1 MLLKIDITRELGV
14 PKLLVFIIE
23 IMIMILAVLLGL
35 RTAGALG
42 CGIFAIVAQ
51 LIMIFGFQLP
61 PGSAPVTAVLI
72 ILSIGIAGG
81 TLQAT
86 GGIDYL
92 VYIASKIIERFPKS
106 IIFIA
111 PMIVFVFVFGIG
123 TANIALSLE
132 PIIAKTAQKANIQP
146 KKALTA
152 SVLTANLALLCSPA
166 ASATAYII
174 SVLASYDISMGK
186 YLSIVLPTALMSM
199 LLLSVFCTFV
209 GKNDSIPSQK
219 LVELPEETLP
229 SEFSKNVKFGVLAFL
244 ICVLGILT
252 FGIFPQLMPSFNV
265 NGKTVNVEMTDIVQ
279 FFMYLSAAINLLL
292 SKINTSDILT
302 SHISQSAFGA
312 LFAVLGPG
320 WLGATIFN
328 APNNLKILKNDI
340 GQAISSVP
348 WLVIVLVSVVA
359 MIVISQT
366 ATASIMVPIV
376 MSLGI
381 PPIYF
386 VAMVQTLNVNFV
398 IPAQPTLLF
407 AVELDETGRTRPTS
421 FIIPGFFVIITSVV
435 IGFTLKL
442 FLGY

>member
-1 MLLKIDITRELGV
+1 MLL
-14 PKLLVFIIE
+14 FIIE
-23 IMIMILAVLLGL
+23 IIIMILAILLGL

-92 VYIASKIIERFPKS
+92 VYIASRVIERFPKS

-132 PIIAKTAQKANIQP
+132 PIIAKTAQKARIQP
-146 KKALTA
+146 KRALTA

-174 SVLASYDISMGK
+174 SVLAGYEISMGK
-186 YLSIVLPTALMSM
+186 YLSIVLPTALISM
-199 LLLSVFCTFV
+199 LMLSTFCTFV
-209 GKNDSIPSQK
+209 GRKEHVRDESERLVQMPEVEIKND
-219 LVELPEETLP
+219 
-229 SEFSKNVKFGVLAFL
+229 FSLKVKIGVISFL
-244 ICVLGILT
+244 LCVMGILT
-252 FGIFPQLMPSFNV
+252 FGIFPNLMPQFNV
-265 NGKTVNVEMTDIVQ
+265 NGDVVKVEMTEIVQ
-279 FFMYLSAAINLLL
+279 FFMYYLSATINLLL
-292 SKINTSDILT
+292 IKINTSDILSSNIT
-302 SHISQSAFGA
+302 QSAMGA

-328 APNNLKILKNDI
+328 APHNLKILKNDI
-340 GQAISSVP
+340 GSIISEVP
-348 WLVIVLVSVVA
+348 WLVIILVSVVA

-421 FIIPGFFVIITSVV
+421 FMIPGFFVITVSVITGFV
-435 IGFTLKL
+435 IKTI
-442 FLGY
+442 LGY

>member
-1 MLLKIDITRELGV
+1 MLL
-14 PKLLVFIIE
+14 FIIE
-23 IMIMILAVLLGL
+23 IIIMILAILLGL

-92 VYIASKIIERFPKS
+92 VYIASRVIERFPKS

-123 TANIALSLE
+123 TANIA
-132 PIIAKTAQKANIQP
+132 KTAQKARIQP
-146 KKALTA
+146 KRALTA

-174 SVLASYDISMGK
+174 SVLAGYEISMGK
-186 YLSIVLPTALMSM
+186 YLSIVLPTALISM
-199 LLLSVFCTFV
+199 LMLSTFCTFV
-209 GKNDSIPSQK
+209 GRKEHVRDESERLVQMPEVEIKND
-219 LVELPEETLP
+219 
-229 SEFSKNVKFGVLAFL
+229 FSLKVKIGVISFL
-244 ICVLGILT
+244 LCVMGILT
-252 FGIFPQLMPSFNV
+252 FGIFPNLMPQFNV
-265 NGKTVNVEMTDIVQ
+265 NGDVVKVEMTEIVQ
-279 FFMYLSAAINLLL
+279 FFMYLSATINLLL
-292 SKINTSDILT
+292 IKINTSDILSSNIT
-302 SHISQSAFGA
+302 QSAMGA

-328 APNNLKILKNDI
+328 APHNLKILKNDI
-340 GQAISSVP
+340 GSIISEVP
-348 WLVIVLVSVVA
+348 WLVIILVSVVA

-421 FIIPGFFVIITSVV
+421 FMIPGFFVITVSVITGFV
-435 IGFTLKL
+435 IKTI
-442 FLGY
+442 LGY

>member
-1 MLLKIDITRELGV
+1 MLL
-14 PKLLVFIIE
+14 FIIE
-23 IMIMILAVLLGL
+23 IIIMILAILLGL

-92 VYIASKIIERFPKS
+92 VYIASRVIERFPKS

-132 PIIAKTAQKANIQP
+132 PIIAKTAQKARIQP
-146 KKALTA
+146 KRTLTA

-174 SVLASYDISMGK
+174 SVLAGYEISMGK
-186 YLSIVLPTALMSM
+186 YLSIVLPTALISM
-199 LLLSVFCTFV
+199 LMLSTFCTFV
-209 GKNDSIPSQK
+209 GRKEHVRDESERLVQMPEVEIKND
-219 LVELPEETLP
+219 
-229 SEFSKNVKFGVLAFL
+229 FSLKVKIGVISFL
-244 ICVLGILT
+244 LCVMGILT
-252 FGIFPQLMPSFNV
+252 FGIFPNLMPQFNV
-265 NGKTVNVEMTDIVQ
+265 NGDVVKVEMTEIVQ
-279 FFMYLSAAINLLL
+279 FFMYLSATINLLL
-292 SKINTSDILT
+292 IKINTSDILSSNIT
-302 SHISQSAFGA
+302 QSAMGA

-328 APNNLKILKNDI
+328 APHNLKILKNDI
-340 GQAISSVP
+340 GSIISEVP
-348 WLVIVLVSVVA
+348 WLVIILVSVVA

-421 FIIPGFFVIITSVV
+421 FMIPGFFVITVSVITGFV
-435 IGFTLKL
+435 IKTI
-442 FLGY
+442 LGY

>member
-1 MLLKIDITRELGV
+1 MLL
-14 PKLLVFIIE
+14 FIIE

-174 SVLASYDISMGK
+174 SVLAGYDISMGK
-186 YLSIVLPTALMSM
+186 YLSIVLPTAISSM

-209 GKNDSIPSQK
+209 GKNDSISSQK
-219 LVELPEETLP
+219 LVELPVEIFP

-252 FGIFPQLMPSFNV
+252 FGIFPHLMPSFNV

-348 WLVIVLVSVVA
+348 WLVIILVSVVA

-407 AVELDETGRTRPTS
+407 AVELDETGRTKPTS
-421 FIIPGFFVIITSVV
+421 FIIPGFFVIIVSVV

-442 FLGY
+442 LLGY

>member
-1 MLLKIDITRELGV
+1 MLL
-14 PKLLVFIIE
+14 FIIE
-23 IMIMILAVLLGL
+23 IIIMILAILLGL

-92 VYIASKIIERFPKS
+92 VYIASRVIERFPKS

-132 PIIAKTAQKANIQP
+132 PIIAKTAQKARIQP
-146 KKALTA
+146 KRALTA

-174 SVLASYDISMGK
+174 SVLAGYEISMGK
-186 YLSIVLPTALMSM
+186 YLSIVLPTALISM
-199 LLLSVFCTFV
+199 LMLSTFCTFV
-209 GKNDSIPSQK
+209 GRKEHVRDESERLVQMPEVEIKND
-219 LVELPEETLP
+219 
-229 SEFSKNVKFGVLAFL
+229 FSLKVKIGVISLL
-244 ICVLGILT
+244 CVMGILT
-252 FGIFPQLMPSFNV
+252 FGIFPNLMPQFNV
-265 NGKTVNVEMTDIVQ
+265 NGDVVKVEMTEIVQ
-279 FFMYLSAAINLLL
+279 FFMYLSATINLLL
-292 SKINTSDILT
+292 IKINTSDILSSNIT
-302 SHISQSAFGA
+302 QSAMGA

-328 APNNLKILKNDI
+328 APHNLKILKNDI
-340 GQAISSVP
+340 GSIISEVP
-348 WLVIVLVSVVA
+348 WLVIILVSVVA

-421 FIIPGFFVIITSVV
+421 FMIPGFFVITVSVITGFV
-435 IGFTLKL
+435 IKTI
-442 FLGY
+442 LGY

>member
-1 MLLKIDITRELGV
+1 MLL
-14 PKLLVFIIE
+14 FIIE
-23 IMIMILAVLLGL
+23 IIIMILAILLGL

-92 VYIASKIIERFPKS
+92 VYIASRVIERFPKS

-132 PIIAKTAQKANIQP
+132 PIIAKTAQKARIQP
-146 KKALTA
+146 KRALTA

-174 SVLASYDISMGK
+174 LVLAGYEISMDK
-186 YLSIVLPTALMSM
+186 YLSIVLPTALISM
-199 LLLSVFCTFV
+199 LMLSTFCTFV
-209 GKNDSIPSQK
+209 GRKEHVRDESERLVQMPEVEIKND
-219 LVELPEETLP
+219 
-229 SEFSKNVKFGVLAFL
+229 FSLKVKIGVISFL
-244 ICVLGILT
+244 LCVIGILT
-252 FGIFPQLMPSFNV
+252 FGIFPNLMPQFNV
-265 NGKTVNVEMTDIVQ
+265 NGDVVKVELTEIVQ
-279 FFMYLSAAINLLL
+279 FFMYLSATINLLL
-292 SKINTSDILT
+292 IKINTSDILSSNIT
-302 SHISQSAFGA
+302 QSAMGA

-328 APNNLKILKNDI
+328 APHNLKILKNDI
-340 GQAISSVP
+340 GSIISEVP
-348 WLVIVLVSVVA
+348 WLVIILVSVVA

-421 FIIPGFFVIITSVV
+421 FMIPGFFVITVSVITGFV
-435 IGFTLKL
+435 IKTI
-442 FLGY
+442 LGY

>member
-1 MLLKIDITRELGV
+1 MLL
-14 PKLLVFIIE
+14 FIIE
-23 IMIMILAVLLGL
+23 IIIMILAILLGL

-92 VYIASKIIERFPKS
+92 VYIASRVIERFPKS

-132 PIIAKTAQKANIQP
+132 PIIAKTAQKARIQP
-146 KKALTA
+146 KRALTA

-174 SVLASYDISMGK
+174 SVLAGYEISMGK
-186 YLSIVLPTALMSM
+186 YLSIVLPTALISM
-199 LLLSVFCTFV
+199 LMLSTFCTFV
-209 GKNDSIPSQK
+209 GRKEHVRDESERLVQMPEVEIKND
-219 LVELPEETLP
+219 
-229 SEFSKNVKFGVLAFL
+229 FSLKVKIGVISFL
-244 ICVLGILT
+244 LCVMGILT
-252 FGIFPQLMPSFNV
+252 FGIFPNLMPQFNV
-265 NGKTVNVEMTDIVQ
+265 NGDVVKVEMTEIVQ
-279 FFMYLSAAINLLL
+279 FFMYLSAT
-292 SKINTSDILT
+292 INTSDILSSNIT
-302 SHISQSAFGA
+302 QSAMGA

-328 APNNLKILKNDI
+328 APHNLKILKNDI
-340 GQAISSVP
+340 GSIISEVP
-348 WLVIVLVSVVA
+348 WLVIILVSVVA

-421 FIIPGFFVIITSVV
+421 FMIPGFFVITVSVITGFV
-435 IGFTLKL
+435 IKTI
-442 FLGY
+442 LGY

>member
-1 MLLKIDITRELGV
+1 MLL
-14 PKLLVFIIE
+14 FIIE
-23 IMIMILAVLLGL
+23 IIIMILAILLGL

-92 VYIASKIIERFPKS
+92 VYIASRVIERFPK
-106 IIFIA
+106 
-111 PMIVFVFVFGIG
+111 IVFVFVFGIG

-132 PIIAKTAQKANIQP
+132 PIIAKTAQKARIQP
-146 KKALTA
+146 KRALTA

-174 SVLASYDISMGK
+174 SVLAGYEISMGK
-186 YLSIVLPTALMSM
+186 YLSIVLPTALISM
-199 LLLSVFCTFV
+199 LMLSTFCTFV
-209 GKNDSIPSQK
+209 GRKEHVRDESERLVQMPEVEIKND
-219 LVELPEETLP
+219 
-229 SEFSKNVKFGVLAFL
+229 FSLKVKIGVISFL
-244 ICVLGILT
+244 LCVMGILT
-252 FGIFPQLMPSFNV
+252 FGIFPNLMPQFNV
-265 NGKTVNVEMTDIVQ
+265 NGDVVKVEMTEIVQ
-279 FFMYLSAAINLLL
+279 FFMYLSATINLLL
-292 SKINTSDILT
+292 IKINTSDVLSSNIT
-302 SHISQSAFGA
+302 QSAMGA

-328 APNNLKILKNDI
+328 APHNLKILKNDI
-340 GQAISSVP
+340 GSIISEVP
-348 WLVIVLVSVVA
+348 WLVIILVSVVA

-421 FIIPGFFVIITSVV
+421 FMIPGFFVITVSVITGFV
-435 IGFTLKL
+435 IKTI
-442 FLGY
+442 LGY

>member
-1 MLLKIDITRELGV
+1 MLL
-14 PKLLVFIIE
+14 FIIE
-23 IMIMILAVLLGL
+23 IIIMILTILLGL

-42 CGIFAIVAQ
+42 CGIFTIVAQ
-51 LIMIFGFQLP
+51 LIMIFVFQLP

-92 VYIASKIIERFPKS
+92 VYIASRVIERFPKS

-111 PMIVFVFVFGIG
+111 PMIVFLFVFGIG
-123 TANIALSLE
+123 TANITLSLE
-132 PIIAKTAQKANIQP
+132 PIIAKTAQKARIQP
-146 KKALTA
+146 KRALTA

-174 SVLASYDISMGK
+174 SVLAGYEISMGK
-186 YLSIVLPTALMSM
+186 YLSIVLPTALISM
-199 LLLSVFCTFV
+199 VMLSVFCTFV
-209 GKNDSIPSQK
+209 GRKDKVYDKSER
-219 LVELPEETLP
+219 LVQMPEVEIEN
-229 SEFSKNVKFGVLAFL
+229 EFSTKVKLGVMAFIL
-244 ICVLGILT
+244 CVLGILT
-252 FGIFPQLMPSFNV
+252 FGIFPNLMPQFNV
-265 NGKTVNVEMTDIVQ
+265 GSKVVKVEMTEIVQ
-279 FFMYLSAAINLLL
+279 FFMYLSAAANLLL
-292 SKINTSDILT
+292 IKINTSDILSSNIT
-302 SHISQSAFGA
+302 QSAMGA

-328 APNNLKILKNDI
+328 APHNLKILKTDI
-340 GQAISSVP
+340 GHIVSEVP
-348 WLVIVLVSVVA
+348 WLVIILVSVVA

-376 MSLGI
+376 MSIGI

-421 FIIPGFFVIITSVV
+421 FIIPGFFVITVSVIT
-435 IGFTLKL
+435 GFIIKTI
-442 FLGY
+442 LGY